1 MWFGNQETRKFFIK
15 LVGNG
20 WESAK
25 LRPANAQFLAPLAKG
40 RTNEKV
46 WSSQRCMQS
55 WHENFHAF
63 AGEQGRGSQRIVVSL
78 HRKLDESRELTRN
91 SLGFMPNSARKA

>member
-25 LRPANAQFLAPLAKG
+25 LRPANDQFLAPLAKG
-40 RTNEKV
+40 MTNEKF

-55 WHENFHAF
+55 WPENFTCMHSP
-63 AGEQGRGSQRIVVSL
+63 ESKDEVLSESSL
-78 HRKLDESRELTRN
+78 TFIGN
-91 SLGFMPNSARKA
+91 STNRAA